1 MQAAILQQTAE
12 YIYAL
17 EQEKTRLLS
26 QNCQLKRLVNQHEG
40 GDLPAKKRRIHI
52 LSSSHHHNVPSAN
65 HHQQQN
71 NIDDTETTLL
81 GLSSP
86 EPEEVRAQLEQER
99 RMRAVLEDRV
109 RELEARVYST
119 LQQPQNA
126 TPQTGGYIHRVDVIE
141 HTNNVTIQDPKTN
154 VQRIE
159 DEMLLV
165 PADSLPQVA
174 LTQTVVT
181 VPLKSPSP
189 TTCIVKVTIL
199 N

>member
-12 YIYAL
+12 YIYSL

-40 GDLPAKKRRIHI
+40 GDLPAKKRRMHI
-52 LSSSHHHNVPSAN
+52 LSHHQSAN
-65 HHQQQN
+65 QQN
-71 NIDDTETTLL
+71 GIDDTETTLL

-119 LQQPQNA
+119 LQQGTA
-126 TPQTGGYIHRVDVIE
+126 PQTGGYIHRVDVIE
-141 HTNNVTIQDPKTN
+141 HTNNVTMQEPKT
-154 VQRIE
+154 VQRLE
-159 DEMLLV
+159 DEMILV
-165 PADSLPQVA
+165 PAENLPQVA

-181 VPLKSPSP
+181 LPMRSPSP
-189 TTCIVKVTIL
+189 TTCIVKVIIEI
-199 N
+199 